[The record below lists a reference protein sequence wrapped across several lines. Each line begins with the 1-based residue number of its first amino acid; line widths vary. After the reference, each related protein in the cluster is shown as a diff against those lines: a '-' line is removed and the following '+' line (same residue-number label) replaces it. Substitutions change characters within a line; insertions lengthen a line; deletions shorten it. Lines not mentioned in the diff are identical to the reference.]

1 MYCSTTYHRLLFTT
15 ALSFFLVLLCIGC
28 GNTSSKSHSNTIFH
42 DDYGRDIAVPDQP
55 QRVVSLSPAVTE
67 IIFALGGDDLLVGR
81 TDFCKYPD
89 EAQQIESIG
98 GISNINIEKI
108 LTLKPDLVI
117 SGSMV
122 PKKSAEHLDAM
133 GIPLACVIEK
143 AQYDGLYENIQRIGN
158 LINRR
163 HEADSLVNLLKNGIL
178 DIKTDTLAKR
188 PTLYYVVGFGA
199 AGNFTAGG
207 NTFINEI
214 IQMAGAENIANDIKG
229 WNYSLEALMQADP
242 DYILIRQEDAETFV
256 KTSPYTDLTAVKSG
270 NVIPIESGLI
280 DLQVPRNIEAIKLIH
295 KWVNGK

>member
-1 MYCSTTYHRLLFTT
+1 MVARLFDSILKIFIMGVLVLCYGCTNPSSTTNK
-15 ALSFFLVLLCIGC
+15 V
-28 GNTSSKSHSNTIFH
+28 FH
-42 DDYGRDIAVPDQP
+42 DDYGRDIAVPEHP
-55 QRVVSLSPAVTE
+55 ERIVSLSPAVTE
-67 IIFALGGDDLLVGR
+67 IIFALGGENLLVGR
-81 TDFCKYPD
+81 TDFCKYPE

-108 LTLKPDLVI
+108 LSLKPDLVI

-133 GIPLACVIEK
+133 GIPLTCVIEK
-143 AQYDGLYENIQRIGN
+143 AQYEGLYENILSIGT

-163 HEADSLVNLLKNGIL
+163 HEADSLVNLLKDKIL
-178 DIKTDTLAKR
+178 GLKSDTLEKR
-188 PTLYYVVGFGA
+188 PMLYYVVGFGA

-214 IQMAGAENIANDIKG
+214 IHMAGAENIAHDIKG
-229 WNYSLEALMQADP
+229 WNYSLEALMQANP

-256 KTSPYTDLTAVKSG
+256 KTSPYTELNAVKSG

-295 KWVNGK
+295 KWVNGEIEKGE

>member
-1 MYCSTTYHRLLFTT
+1 MRLFDSIFKIFIMGVLVLCYGCTNPSSTTNK
-15 ALSFFLVLLCIGC
+15 V
-28 GNTSSKSHSNTIFH
+28 FH
-42 DDYGRDIAVPDQP
+42 DDYGRDIAVPEHP
-55 QRVVSLSPAVTE
+55 ERIVSLSPAVTE
-67 IIFALGGDDLLVGR
+67 IIFALGGENLLVGR

-108 LTLKPDLVI
+108 LSLKPDLVI

-133 GIPLACVIEK
+133 GIPLTFVIEK
-143 AQYDGLYENIQRIGN
+143 AQYEGLYENILSIGT

-163 HEADSLVNLLKNGIL
+163 HEADSLISLLEQALYSIQS
-178 DIKTDTLAKR
+178 DTPGQR

-214 IQMAGAENIANDIKG
+214 IKMAGAENIAQNIKG
-229 WNYSLEALMQADP
+229 WNYSLEALMEADP

-256 KTSPYTDLTAVKSG
+256 TTAPYKNLSAVRLG
-270 NVIPIESGLI
+270 NIIPIESGLI
-280 DLQVPRNIEAIKLIH
+280 DLQVPRNIEAIKTIH
-295 KWVNGK
+295 SKIK